1 MWFRRTGRRNPPK
14 DNFDD
19 WGCWLHTHHQCGF
32 SLARA
37 SPRPNQDTPARHA
50 VRRSM
55 GFWPRCVWNHTNQTR
70 ANFESPSTKTR
81 ETRSKNAFSDA
92 KWRFDVSGLK
102 IPRKIFKFEISDRY
116 EWSSKRVKYERL
128 TPSRT
133 EVTAD
138 KHLFFFYIKKNQLGT
153 TVFRTPLIESQLNPW

>member
-1 MWFRRTGRRNPPK
+1 MIEGAGYTPIISADF
-14 DNFDD
+14 
-19 WGCWLHTHHQCGF
+19 H
-32 SLARA
+32 

-50 VRRSM
+50 VRGSM
-55 GFWPRCVWNHTNQTR
+55 GFGPDACGIIQIKHVRTLSHLR
-70 ANFESPSTKTR
+70 PKHEKL
-81 ETRSKNAFSDA
+81 EAFSDA
-92 KWRFDVSGLK
+92 KWRSDVSGLK

-138 KHLFFFYIKKNQLGT
+138 EHLVFFYVKKTNSLQQSS
-153 TVFRTPLIESQLNPW
+153 VPL